1 MKKII
6 TLLFISVALVLS
18 ACSTDDVLKI
28 YVASAKS
35 ELPQKIDDDMNW
47 KDISLNESAMVFTY
61 ELLGNFNENAETVLG
76 ATAQAIL
83 VNLKQMQT
91 SDEDTRNMIKQL
103 KETNRGITIQF
114 VDLNKKSVEIKFTKD
129 DL

>member
-35 ELPQKIDDDMNW
+35 ELPQKIDDAMNW

-76 ATAQAIL
+76 ATAQAML
-83 VNLKQMQT
+83 VNLKQMQA
-91 SDEDTRNMIKQL
+91 SDEDTRNMIKRL